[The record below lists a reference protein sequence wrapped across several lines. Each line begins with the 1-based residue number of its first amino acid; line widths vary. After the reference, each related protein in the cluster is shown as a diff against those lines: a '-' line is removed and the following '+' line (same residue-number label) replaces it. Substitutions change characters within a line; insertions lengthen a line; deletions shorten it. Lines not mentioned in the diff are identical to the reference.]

1 MYICALWEQEELFV
15 FSSRQHKAT
24 NPACFAL
31 ELLLQRQSQVGFLG
45 PVLVMIESVP
55 VSSVISASYIDM
67 GKFVFA
73 DLPDLLM
80 AALSKACAASSSV
93 SWSPRDTVRL

>member
-1 MYICALWEQEELFV
+1 
-15 FSSRQHKAT
+15 
-24 NPACFAL
+24 
-31 ELLLQRQSQVGFLG
+31 
-45 PVLVMIESVP
+45 
-55 VSSVISASYIDM
+55 M

-93 SWSPRDTVRL
+93 SWSPSDTVRPRADICKPQRFVTAVQVLQIARAVSSYSTGMWCCLSMLRFGYKTAVQLIMCSSVQA